1 MTMPLFKRAPAGDAE
16 GFLAA
21 ISADAITEDEMTVVR
36 VAGKK
41 IILTRRAGRLYAIDA
56 SPAGLMLLLHLPP
69 GREDEEAVRKLAEA
83 GIESQTLSGHFAGR
97 RKEQGLLLSFA
108 GFSEDDLRRSARKL
122 IEVLDD

>member
-41 IILTRRAGRLYAIDA
+41 IILTRRAGRLYAIDSA
-56 SPAGLMLLLHLPP
+56 CPHGAADLSEGSLHR
-69 GREDEEAVRKLAEA
+69 GRLCCHEHEYCFDVA
-83 GIESQTLSGHFAGR
+83 T
-97 RKEQGLLLSFA
+97 GLLVWP
-108 GFSEDDLRRSARKL
+108 DDEPYRLRRYDVKEEDGVVKVRPAR
-122 IEVLDD
+122 